1 MGRKSLFEIIA
12 LIAFAAFA
20 AVSCYL
26 TVESIHLSLP
36 SIPKW
41 CFWIAIVGLY
51 VLTSY
56 GTKMIM
62 DSFSRSKMIDNRG
75 KKFVGGLLIV
85 LITWLFVSFPT
96 NVHSLFYDKM
106 AKETAKAEELHL
118 KNQLSLLTNE
128 ELAKEKFNSDFTKKV
143 ERVRTLKG
151 QLKNEITHPDRP
163 GSGERA
169 DSTLQTIENA
179 LDIKVGTIIRRSNQG
194 MNLKEANTTYK
205 FYDNQI
211 EEQIKIK
218 KQTQE
223 QLLAS
228 HMINFNK
235 KAKQIETQ
243 IRNIEQNISDLDNPK
258 IDSDAALRQSREL
271 IHTAN
276 GTINAENIE
285 NTYKGY
291 HSARLTNVTEVWTD
305 YFRGEFTGKD
315 YGLIYWILLSLV
327 IDLAA
332 FCFFNIAFKN

>member
-106 AKETAKAEELHL
+106 AKE
-118 KNQLSLLTNE
+118 
-128 ELAKEKFNSDFTKKV
+128 KFNSDFTKKV

-194 MNLKEANTTYK
+194 MNLKEANTTYR

-276 GTINAENIE
+276 GTLNAENIE